1 MCIMRAYASLSLSL
15 SLLCSALRELVQMR
29 ALCYQQQF
37 HSAALLVF
45 RGKISSNPLC
55 PATKRAPSL
64 YVHENENVAH
74 VRERALNCCFLL
86 SAQFLLLFTF
96 ANSLCVCVC
105 ACVLRWTHSRSPALG
120 FNFLENSF
128 CVSQLCIE
136 RRWLSTKGLSMGRIW
151 CLVANLG
158 RNLVCLI

>member
-1 MCIMRAYASLSLSL
+1 MCIMRAYASL

-74 VRERALNCCFLL
+74 VRESTKLLL
-86 SAQFLLLFTF
+86 SALGSIFTF
-96 ANSLCVCVC
+96 VYFCQLALCVCVC

-158 RNLVCLI
+158 RHLVCLI